1 MAKSLELTYR
11 MAGKEASVNFYEGI
25 ATFIFGI
32 ALGVGSMD
40 MAHEMNK
47 PQKPDMVRKDIQP
60 AVQLINCADK
70 INSVAELGRICRA
83 RRRME
88 QVR

>member
-1 MAKSLELTYR
+1 MDWKGNE
-11 MAGKEASVNFYEGI
+11 VNLYEGI

-32 ALGVGSMD
+32 TLGVGAMD
-40 MAHEMNK
+40 MAHELNK
-47 PQKPDMVRKDIQP
+47 PQKPDMVRKPDIQP

-70 INSVAELGRICRA
+70 INSVAELSRVCRA

-88 QVR
+88 AVK